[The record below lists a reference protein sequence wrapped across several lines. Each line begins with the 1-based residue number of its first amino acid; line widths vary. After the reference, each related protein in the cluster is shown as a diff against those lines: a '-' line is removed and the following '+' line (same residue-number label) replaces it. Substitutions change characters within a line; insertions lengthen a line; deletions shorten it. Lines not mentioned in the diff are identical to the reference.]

1 MMNEAFYIAVN
12 DPPAKRAILTEG
24 LRLFAERGLSATSI
38 RDIADATGYS
48 NPALYKHFKTKE
60 ELALTLF
67 ERCYKELMTRLTL
80 AMKRED
86 GFSRQFSA
94 YVEAFIAFHDSH
106 PHAMIFTTDNLAA
119 LWPQVSQG
127 MRDRTIITL
136 TRELLE
142 KGREESLVSKD
153 TGLPLQ
159 LILVV
164 GTLVQLARQM
174 YLRALDGPAS
184 AHAAGIERMLRAG
197 LA

>member
-1 MMNEAFYIAVN
+1 MTHAFYISVN

-24 LRLFAERGLSATSI
+24 LRLFAERGLSMTSI
-38 RDIADATGYS
+38 RDIADATGYT

-67 ERCYKELMTRLTL
+67 ERCYKELMSRLAL
-80 AMKRED
+80 AMKREN
-86 GFSRQFSA
+86 GFSQQFRA
-94 YVEAFIAFHDSH
+94 YVAAFTAFYDSD
-106 PHAMIFTTDNLAA
+106 PYAMIFTTDNLAT
-119 LWPQVSQG
+119 LWPQVSSG

-153 TGLPLQ
+153 GDLPLQ

-164 GTLVQLARQM
+164 GTLVQLARQIF
-174 YLRALDGPAS
+174 LRALEGPAT
-184 AHAAGIERMLRAG
+184 AHIAGIERMLRSG

>member
-1 MMNEAFYIAVN
+1 MTHAFYIAVN
-12 DPPAKRAILTEG
+12 DPPAKRAVLTEG

-67 ERCYKELMTRLTL
+67 ERCYNELMSRLTL
-80 AMKRED
+80 AMRREN
-86 GFSRQFSA
+86 GFSRQFRA
-94 YVEAFIAFHDSH
+94 YVAAFTAFYDSD
-106 PHAMIFTTDNLAA
+106 PHAMIFTTDNLAT
-119 LWPQVSQG
+119 LWPQVSPG
-127 MRDRTIITL
+127 MRERTIITL

-142 KGREESLVSKD
+142 RGREEALVSKD
-153 TGLPLQ
+153 ADLPLQ

-164 GTLVQLARQM
+164 GTLVQLARQIF
-174 YLRALDGPAS
+174 LRALEGPAS
-184 AHAAGIERMLRAG
+184 AHVVGIERMLRSG

>member
-1 MMNEAFYIAVN
+1 MMKETFYISVN
-12 DPPAKRAILTEG
+12 DPPAKRGILEEG

-60 ELALTLF
+60 ELALVLF
-67 ERCYKELMTRLTL
+67 ERCYRELMSRLTL
-80 AMKRED
+80 AMKRES
-86 GFSRQFSA
+86 GFPLQFRA
-94 YVEAFIAFHDSH
+94 YVAAFIGFYDDH

-119 LWPQVSQG
+119 LWPQASES
-127 MRDRTIITL
+127 MRNRTIITL

-142 KGREESLVSKD
+142 KGRQETLVSND
-153 TGLPLQ
+153 MNLPLQ

-164 GTLVQLARQM
+164 GTLVQLVRQL
-174 YLRALDGPAS
+174 YLGALEGPAID
-184 AHAAGIERMLRAG
+184 HAAGIERMLRSG